1 MSYQA
6 MKRHRR
12 GLNIY
17 LYKEISQSE
26 RLQTVRF
33 QPSDILERENYSN
46 GKKNNACQRF
56 RRGRKKGKSE
66 YMKHR

>member
-17 LYKEISQSE
+17 LYRERNQSE
-26 RLQTVRF
+26 RLHTIRF
-33 QPSDILERENYSN
+33 QPSDILERENYRDSN
-46 GKKNNACQRF
+46 KNNACQRF
-56 RRGRKKGKSE
+56 RRGREKWMSE
-66 YMKHR
+66 CMKHR